1 MYSLNLVVGICAIL
15 TFGEKYLS
23 KTLKTK
29 KCNCN
34 QTKKLN
40 QTNFV
45 TARGEKK
52 PIPVSNA
59 FLVKLDSCTGSL
71 IADDWVITA
80 AHCFSSFEKE
90 EQDKNRFGDYEVKVS
105 KWP

>member
-1 MYSLNLVVGICAIL
+1 MCVVLA
-15 TFGEKYLS
+15 FGEKYL
-23 KTLKTK
+23 LKKMNEK
-29 KCNCN
+29 KCSCN
-34 QTKKLN
+34 SSKKLN

-45 TARGEKK
+45 TAHGEKN
-52 PIPVSNA
+52 PFPVSNA

-90 EQDKNRFGDYEVKVS
+90 EQDKNSFGDYEVTIFKS
-105 KWP
+105 AL

>member
-1 MYSLNLVVGICAIL
+1 MYRSIYSLNLVVGICAIL
-15 TFGEKYLS
+15 AFGEKYLLT
-23 KTLKTK
+23 KLKAK

-34 QTKKLN
+34 HTKKLN
-40 QTNFV
+40 DTNFV
-45 TARGEKK
+45 TAQGEKK
-52 PIPVSNA
+52 PFPVSNA

-90 EQDKNRFGDYEVKVS
+90 EQDKNSFGDYEVK
-105 KWP
+105 